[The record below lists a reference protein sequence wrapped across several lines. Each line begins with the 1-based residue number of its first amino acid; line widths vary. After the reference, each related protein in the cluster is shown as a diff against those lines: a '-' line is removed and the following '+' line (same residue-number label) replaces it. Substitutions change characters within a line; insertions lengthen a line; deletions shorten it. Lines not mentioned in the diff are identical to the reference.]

1 MNLRRVRSYH
11 QLGLRIDLLGVRIGK
26 ERSAMTQYVSERDV
40 RDIAE
45 YTRIALSEDEVAQM
59 TIDLNSIIESLRPIT
74 EYDLEGVE
82 PTFHPIGTLSNVMRE
97 DIEVDGFT
105 HEQALSNAPAQ
116 QDGCFLIP
124 SILGEGGD
132 R

>member
-1 MNLRRVRSYH
+1 
-11 QLGLRIDLLGVRIGK
+11 
-26 ERSAMTQYVSERDV
+26 MTQHVTEHDV

-45 YTRIALSEDEVAQM
+45 YTRIGLTDEEVSQM
-59 TIDLNSIIESLRPIT
+59 TVDLNAIIDSLAAHHRVRPGRAWSPRST
-74 EYDLEGVE
+74 PSAACRTLCATTWRRPSFTQEEALE
-82 PTFHPIGTLSNVMRE
+82 
-97 DIEVDGFT
+97 
-105 HEQALSNAPAQ
+105 NAPKQ

>member
-1 MNLRRVRSYH
+1 
-11 QLGLRIDLLGVRIGK
+11 
-26 ERSAMTQYVSERDV
+26 MTQHVTEHDV

-45 YTRIALSEDEVAQM
+45 YTRIGLTDEEVSQM
-59 TIDLNSIIESLRPIT
+59 TV
-74 EYDLEGVE
+74 DLEGVE
-82 PTFHPIGTLSNVMRE
+82 PTFHPIGSLSNVMRDDVE
-97 DIEVDGFT
+97 APSFT
-105 HEQALSNAPAQ
+105 QEEALENAPKQ

>member
-1 MNLRRVRSYH
+1 M
-11 QLGLRIDLLGVRIGK
+11 
-26 ERSAMTQYVSERDV
+26 EQYVTENDV
-40 RDIAE
+40 KRIAE
-45 YTRIALSEDEVAQM
+45 YARIGLTEEEVVSM
-59 TIDLNSIIESLRPIT
+59 TVDLNSVIETLKPIT

-82 PTFHPIGTLSNVMRE
+82 PTFHPIGSLSNVMRE
-97 DIEVDGFT
+97 DVEAESFPRDV
-105 HEQALSNAPAQ
+105 ALANAPKQ

>member
-1 MNLRRVRSYH
+1 MVL
-11 QLGLRIDLLGVRIGK
+11 
-26 ERSAMTQYVSERDV
+26 SEKDV
-40 RDIAE
+40 RDIAT
-45 YTRIALSEDEVAQM
+45 YTRIGLTDDEVKQM
-59 TIDLNSIIESLRPIT
+59 TIDLNDIIESLKPIT

-82 PTFHPIGTLSNVMRE
+82 PTFHPIGSLSNVMRE
-97 DIEVDGFT
+97 DVEKESFSQ
-105 HEQALSNAPAQ
+105 EFALSNAPQQ

>member
-1 MNLRRVRSYH
+1 
-11 QLGLRIDLLGVRIGK
+11 
-26 ERSAMTQYVSERDV
+26 MTQHVTEHDV

-45 YTRIALSEDEVAQM
+45 YTRIGLTDEEVARM
-59 TIDLNSIIESLRPIT
+59 TGDLNAIIDSLSPIT

-82 PTFHPIGTLSNVMRE
+82 PTFHPIGGLSNVMRE
-97 DIEVDGFT
+97 DAEEPSFT
-105 HEQALSNAPAQ
+105 QGVALENAPKQ